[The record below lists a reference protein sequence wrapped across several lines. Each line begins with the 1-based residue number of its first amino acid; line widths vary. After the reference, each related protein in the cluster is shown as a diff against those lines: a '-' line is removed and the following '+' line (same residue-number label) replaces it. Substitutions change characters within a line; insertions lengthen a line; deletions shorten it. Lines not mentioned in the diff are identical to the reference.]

1 MARREDGSKLVLR
14 GVLISV
20 VTVAILVL
28 LAAFRTAV
36 FDAVSGAWNFVVD
49 RIPDDG
55 SQRTA
60 ILVYLIVAVLIG
72 IVFSKAGHFTAY
84 GVAVGLIPLLWV
96 LFWEGFPPLGLDPAW
111 TDNLGVGHIG
121 PGIVATWAFVA
132 VILMT
137 LVFVPL
143 ELWEKARR
151 RRRRLGGRNDD

>member
-28 LAAFRTAV
+28 LAAFHTAV
-36 FDAVSGAWNFVVD
+36 FDAVAGAWNFVVD

-55 SQRTA
+55 AQRTA
-60 ILVYLIVAVLIG
+60 VLVYLIVSVLIG
-72 IVFSKAGHFTAY
+72 IIFSRAGHFTAY
-84 GVAVGLIPLLWV
+84 GVAMGLIPLLWV
-96 LFWEGFPPLGLDPAW
+96 LFWEGFPPLGLNPGW
-111 TDNLGVGHIG
+111 TDSLGVGHIG
-121 PGIVATWAFVA
+121 PGIVSTWAFVA

-151 RRRRLGGRNDD
+151 RGRARNDD

>member
-1 MARREDGSKLVLR
+1 MARREDGGRLVLR
-14 GVLISV
+14 GVLIAV

-28 LAAFRTAV
+28 IAAFHTAV

-55 SQRTA
+55 AQRTA
-60 ILVYLIVAVLIG
+60 ILALLIFAVLVAVI
-72 IVFSKAGHFTAY
+72 FSKAGHFTAY
-84 GVAVGLIPLLWV
+84 GVAMALVPLLWV
-96 LFWEGFPPLGLDPAW
+96 LFWEGFPPLGLNPDW

-132 VILMT
+132 DILIT

-143 ELWEKARR
+143 ELWEKGRR
-151 RRRRLGGRNDD
+151 RKHRLGGSNDD